1 MAKKQ
6 TKADKA
12 FIEKISS
19 ITVGTGA
26 GKQEVPHVKCP
37 DCGGPAALVGI
48 VGFPIYAGDVKAE
61 VQRRRKKADA
71 DEDSFAA

>member
-26 GKQEVPHVKCP
+26 GKQKSPAHIECP
-37 DCGGPAALVGI
+37 GCGGPASVVGF

-61 VQRRRKKADA
+61 IQRRKKAEA